1 MLLSRSEVPQLVDG
15 LVTFLQA
22 REGAS
27 EGVVALGDCVAEL
40 ISPLSPFT
48 VLVRECLD
56 AGEVPIV
63 QLRIVKVMRRL
74 VDLDCCGDVLR
85 HTLNELRQQHHDL
98 GLVVSPEGSGPLGAT
113 VGCSGPDSGIAVSTA
128 AVMLA
133 ATSAEIDADIAC
145 REYVRLLPGAEF
157 RTQLRYHERQYD
169 RSRLLVVLLSF
180 A

>member
-1 MLLSRSEVPQLVDG
+1 LLLSRSEVPQLVDG

-98 GLVVSPEGSGPLGAT
+98 GQTSGIPGRLGTT
-113 VGCSGPDSGIAVSTA
+113 VGCSGSDSGIAVSTA

-157 RTQLRYHERQYD
+157 KTQLRYHEQLYGCP
-169 RSRLLVVLLSF
+169 
-180 A
+180 